1 MVKLYVGSNFGNNK
15 FGICGGASCD
25 HAGNDA
31 AAADD
36 DDVAVAVAADD
47 DGGGKLLHAVL
58 VTISLPSQYFFS
70 AGPHHGSWPNSV
82 SVQNAIDL
90 QPTLRL
96 QWKGCCVSMERLL
109 RPSTFANVGINVRMS
124 TRRVQMYKCM
134 IVVGASIIYFSH
146 PHTPY
151 LFGILKASRTKLYQL
166 FPVGTRAAC
175 LMIRTFACP
184 MHCNHGRNAS
194 EKAQRTCGHC

>member
-90 QPTLRL
+90 QPTLTPDSKHCSQASL
-96 QWKGCCVSMERLL
+96 VAAAALPSGHGSPPHAVDSF
-109 RPSTFANVGINVRMS
+109 PST
-124 TRRVQMYKCM
+124 
-134 IVVGASIIYFSH
+134 YF
-146 PHTPY
+146 
-151 LFGILKASRTKLYQL
+151 
-166 FPVGTRAAC
+166 
-175 LMIRTFACP
+175 
-184 MHCNHGRNAS
+184 
-194 EKAQRTCGHC
+194 